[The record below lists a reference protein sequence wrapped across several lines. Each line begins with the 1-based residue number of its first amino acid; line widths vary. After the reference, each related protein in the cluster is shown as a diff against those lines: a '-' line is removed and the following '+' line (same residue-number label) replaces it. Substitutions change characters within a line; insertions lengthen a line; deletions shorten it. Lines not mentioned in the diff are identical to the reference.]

1 MNGSGI
7 LSDLAIG
14 VIALIFLIVDGIAI
28 LRVRSRIRRC
38 FYAGQMI
45 PLFWIVLTAT
55 ISVLGNY
62 HEAFLSRAL
71 TRRDLSDSWQRWAM
85 VPILAAGLAE
95 RIAYIAHEQEGP
107 DNAEAGG
114 RRTDGRADD

>member
-14 VIALIFLIVDGIAI
+14 VIALIFLIVDGVSI
-28 LRVRSRIRRC
+28 LRVRAAIRRC

-45 PLFWIVLTAT
+45 PLFWVVLTAT
-55 ISVLGNY
+55 ILVLGSY
-62 HEAFLSRAL
+62 QEAFLPPEL
-71 TRRDLSDSWQRWAM
+71 TCWELSDSWQRWAM

-95 RIAYIAHEQEGP
+95 RIAYISHEQESP
-107 DNAEAGG
+107 SDASTGG
-114 RRTDGRADD
+114 RRNDGRADD

>member
-1 MNGSGI
+1 MSGSGI

-28 LRVRSRIRRC
+28 LRVRSTIRRC

-62 HEAFLSRAL
+62 LIE
-71 TRRDLSDSWQRWAM
+71 
-85 VPILAAGLAE
+85 I
-95 RIAYIAHEQEGP
+95 
-107 DNAEAGG
+107 
-114 RRTDGRADD
+114 GRASCRERV

>member
-1 MNGSGI
+1 MSGSGI

-45 PLFWIVLTAT
+45 PLFWVVLTAT
-55 ISVLGNY
+55 ISVLGRY
-62 HEAFLSRAL
+62 HEGFLSRAL

-95 RIAYIAHEQEGP
+95 RIAYISHEQEGP
-107 DNAEAGG
+107 GNAGAGG

>member
-14 VIALIFLIVDGIAI
+14 VIALIFLIVDGVSI
-28 LRVRSRIRRC
+28 LRVRAAIRRC

-45 PLFWIVLTAT
+45 PLFWVVLTAT
-55 ISVLGNY
+55 ISVLGSY
-62 HEAFLSRAL
+62 QEAFLPPEL
-71 TRRDLSDSWQRWAM
+71 TRRELSDSWQRWAM

-95 RIAYIAHEQEGP
+95 RIAYISHEQESP
-107 DNAEAGG
+107 SDASTGG
-114 RRTDGRADD
+114 RRNDGRADD